1 MSDLFADFDGKL
13 IDGLEFCRKTYALFD
28 SMQERSGGVERLR
41 AREGI
46 AEKRLIEE
54 LLPICRYVQT
64 YYRLGRYISVRWVNG
79 SQSYDAELQQRGQ
92 LVTQG
97 VVPQD
102 AYLEATCAMHP
113 NEHWIGKLLNAGKP
127 AFGPDGISKKK
138 GQEVESV
145 PVVFTNN
152 QHVVSFAF
160 LVQRIIEKKCSIRY
174 PAHTSLVI
182 QCHLNT
188 LFTQEDWRELI
199 SLVEA
204 AIESTPFQEVLLF
217 DGVTE
222 RAMPLVLQRS

>member
-1 MSDLFADFDGKL
+1 MSDVLADFDGEL

-28 SMQERSGGVERLR
+28 SMRELPGGVERLR
-41 AREGI
+41 VREGI
-46 AEKRLIEE
+46 AEKRLVEE

-79 SQSYDAELQQRGQ
+79 SQSYDAELVQHGQ

-97 VVPQD
+97 FVPQS

-113 NEHWIGKLLNAGKP
+113 NEHWIGRLMNAGKP

-138 GQEVESV
+138 GREVESA

-152 QHVVSFAF
+152 EHVVSFAP
-160 LVQRIIEKKCSIRY
+160 LVQRIIEKKCAIRY
-174 PAHTSLVI
+174 PERTSLVV

-188 LFTQEDWRELI
+188 LYTQEDWRELI
-199 SLVEA
+199 SLVET
-204 AIESTPFQEVLLF
+204 AIGSTPFQEVLLF
-217 DGVTE
+217 DGITE
-222 RAMPLVLQRS
+222 RAMPLALQRS